1 MKKIDLADY
10 NLAELKGLQH
20 DIEQAIKTRQQQ
32 EVQKAREQILAI
44 ARSAG
49 VPVEELIAN
58 ASGKGKSQ
66 KGQKVGA
73 KYSNP
78 DDAALTWTGRG
89 RQPKWVVEALASGK
103 TLDDLRVQ

>member
-1 MKKIDLADY
+1 M
-10 NLAELKGLQH
+10 
-20 DIEQAIKTRQQQ
+20 
-32 EVQKAREQILAI
+32 QKAREQILAI